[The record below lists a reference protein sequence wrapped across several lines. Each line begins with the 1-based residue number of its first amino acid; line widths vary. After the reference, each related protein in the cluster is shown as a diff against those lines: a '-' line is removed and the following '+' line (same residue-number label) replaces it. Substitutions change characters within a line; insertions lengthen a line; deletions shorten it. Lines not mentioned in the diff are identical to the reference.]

1 MSEKITWED
10 VGKIHEA
17 FQELKKALLNIEP
30 YGVQW
35 KALELLKEAR
45 EETSF
50 ALLFA
55 DAENPFLTNEAK
67 NKMKLEYLEK
77 ESKLL
82 GKTWR
87 ETRDHERL
95 LRIYEKWLKWKNE
108 PCSSGM
114 RTLDELESRV
124 MHEVHE
130 VMKEIHKEENGER

>member
-1 MSEKITWED
+1 MSEKKITWED
-10 VGKIHEA
+10 VEKIHHA
-17 FQELKKALLNIEP
+17 FQALKEALLEIEP
-30 YGVQW
+30 YGIQW

-55 DAENPFLTNEAK
+55 NAENPWLTDEAK
-67 NKMKLEYLEK
+67 NKMKMEYLQK
-77 ESKLL
+77 EAK
-82 GKTWR
+82 KMKAHDI
-87 ETRDHERL
+87 DHERL

-130 VMKEIHKEENGER
+130 VMKEVHEEDDK